1 MELSV
6 KSPLLGAESGVDGTQ
21 QRMRRGVQRG
31 GNSVPGADS
40 NDRPRHDVRLYP
52 APGARVHA
60 TELTVAGL
68 AERFMR
74 VHVEAHLKPGSV
86 AAYRSVLEKHVLP
99 ALGAMTVGQV
109 GRADISALHH
119 RLRDTPS
126 RANMA
131 VHPLSRMYTLAE
143 AWDLA
148 PAGGNPCRGLRR
160 YRTRPRE
167 RFLTAVEYRRLCREV
182 LNQPDRRAALRFL
195 GQALPSLETDVPGL
209 NNEGLAALHELL
221 HCGETKII
229 ANGLGK
235 PPVCSQTKIIQNGL

>member
-1 MELSV
+1 MELS
-6 KSPLLGAESGVDGTQ
+6 SACTAAF
-21 QRMRRGVQRG
+21 RGVGIPCLAPIRTTAPVMT
-31 GNSVPGADS
+31 SAS
-40 NDRPRHDVRLYP
+40 IRRP
-52 APGARVHA
+52 ARA
-60 TELTVAGL
+60 STSTGLTVAGL

-109 GRADISALHH
+109 GRAEISALHH

-131 VHPLSRMYTLAE
+131 VHPLSRMFTLAE

-148 PAGGNPCRGLRR
+148 PAGRNPCRGLRR

-167 RFLTAVEYRRLCREV
+167 RFLTPVEYRRLCREV

-229 ANGLGK
+229 ANG
-235 PPVCSQTKIIQNGL
+235 PKINKNNSEFFQAICNYFFTGYSGEARIPADS